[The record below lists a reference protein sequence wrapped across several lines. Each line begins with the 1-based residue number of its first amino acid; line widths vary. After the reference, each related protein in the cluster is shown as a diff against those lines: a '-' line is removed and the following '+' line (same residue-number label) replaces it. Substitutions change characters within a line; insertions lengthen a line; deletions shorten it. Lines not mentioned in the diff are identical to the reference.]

1 MIWVVRFLIEKLI
14 FKLLGDEKKVSETKG
29 KKAEWCYSYL
39 LFADMMFLWNGST

>member
-14 FKLLGDEKKVSETKG
+14 FKLLIKYLKTKG